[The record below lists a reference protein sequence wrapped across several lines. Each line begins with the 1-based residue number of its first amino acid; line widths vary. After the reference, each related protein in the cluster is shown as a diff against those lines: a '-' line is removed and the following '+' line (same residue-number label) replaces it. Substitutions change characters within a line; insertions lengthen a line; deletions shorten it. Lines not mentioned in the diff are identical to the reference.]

1 MVVHVVRVI
10 VAVVEVGRLLGAV
23 FHDGGLVGVPA
34 FPGEA
39 LGLLDG
45 DDDSAEGVVGGDDLF
60 HLVLDAEEHRG
71 CRDGPRGKEM
81 DGDGARNVVRKADLL
96 VRVGAVDG
104 HRGDEAERRLVD
116 LDGLGVLAIDE
127 LELGILVE
135 LISERADAVIDPAG
149 DDFLV
154 RIAVPEDLEEGD
166 PPFVGLGLTKGS
178 DGIFHGHYL
187 AFILITLL
195 YLIGKGL
202 LL

>member
-1 MVVHVVRVI
+1 
-10 VAVVEVGRLLGAV
+10 
-23 FHDGGLVGVPA
+23 
-34 FPGEA
+34 
-39 LGLLDG
+39 
-45 DDDSAEGVVGGDDLF
+45 
-60 HLVLDAEEHRG
+60 
-71 CRDGPRGKEM
+71 M
-81 DGDGARNVVRKADLL
+81 DGYGARDIVRKADLL

-166 PPFVGLGLTKGS
+166 LPFVGHGLSKGS

-187 AFILITLL
+187 AFILMCRGRMGRTRGPQAV
-195 YLIGKGL
+195 YFRM
-202 LL
+202 